1 MVNNQKQ
8 KAGDNSQQVQAGLII
23 VNNGIT
29 EERAREIYDE
39 KLQLLRKEFSG
50 EAFEKIQNR
59 ISNFENDLIPRMQ
72 RIEGALNAFADPSF
86 QSMLTT
92 AHKTAAVT
100 DSNDDYAILSELL
113 IHKIKKGNNKNE
125 TIGIRQAIEIVNEI
139 PEKAL
144 LGLTVEYAWSRVTPV
159 SGKINQGLD
168 VLDNLFSEFI
178 SEELPIGNEWLEQLN
193 ILNAIRISDFSTFK
207 KVEDYYCEV
216 LSGYSAVGIEKD
228 TEDYHKALEILKK
241 ENLQNLLISHE
252 LNDGYYRLEF
262 IDEDQLENYEIL
274 KTDITG
280 KGIYKLKL
288 NENEKRILK
297 EVFSMYNNS
306 SELKNKIK
314 ENLKQ
319 EILRRDNLN
328 KLKNWI
334 ESIPKSFTTT
344 PIGKVLAHAN
354 AQRINPE
361 FPPLN

>member
-8 KAGDNSQQVQAGLII
+8 KSGDNSQQLQAGLII

-29 EERAREIYDE
+29 EKRAREIYDE
-39 KLQLLRKEFSG
+39 KFQLLRKEFSG

-59 ISNFENDLIPRMQ
+59 ISNFENDLITRMQ

-92 AHKTAAVT
+92 AHKTAAIT

-125 TIGIRQAIEIVNEI
+125 TVGIRQAIEIVNEI

-144 LGLTVEYAWSRVTPV
+144 LGLTVEYAWSMVRPV
-159 SGKINQGLD
+159 SGKITQGLD
-168 VLDNLFSEFI
+168 VLDNLFSEFT
-178 SEELPIGNEWLEQLN
+178 SEELPIGDEWLEQLD
-193 ILNAIRISDFSTFK
+193 ILNAIRITDFSTFK
-207 KVEDYYCEV
+207 KVDDYYYEV

-228 TEDYHKALEILKK
+228 SENYHKALGILRK
-241 ENLQNLLISHE
+241 ENLQNLLIPHE

-262 IDEDQLENYEIL
+262 VNENQLEKYERL
-274 KTDITG
+274 KIDTTG

-288 NENEKRILK
+288 NEKEKKVLK

-306 SELKNKIK
+306 AELKDKIK

-319 EILRRDNLN
+319 EILRRNNLS

-354 AQRINPE
+354 AQRINSE